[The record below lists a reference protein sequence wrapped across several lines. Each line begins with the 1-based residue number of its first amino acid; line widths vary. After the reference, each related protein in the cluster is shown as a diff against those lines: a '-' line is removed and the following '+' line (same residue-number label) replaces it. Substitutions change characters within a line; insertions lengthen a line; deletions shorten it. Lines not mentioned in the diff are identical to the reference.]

1 MIMMKRVIYLSLLLL
16 LFVVTGCKKDR
27 DVAPG
32 ERPEERMAF
41 ALTELR
47 ENLLSAPYGWNA
59 YMTTAQ
65 GNGFSFY
72 FDFDENDRVIS
83 LSDFDEETSSIPFE
97 SGYRL
102 RAVMSASL
110 LFDTYSYIHLLADPN
125 PSVAGGTV
133 ARGYNTDFE
142 FEYYGSGKNDSL
154 LLVGKT
160 RRMPFF
166 MMPATQSEQTQ
177 YMNGEFTDRIAAM
190 NTYIGNNPNLYLE
203 LSSGFSPA
211 FLFNPGSKTAIS
223 AINVDG
229 EDFVFNIPYVYTLSG
244 VRFPIPLYFGTDTIT
259 HIDLTSSTTAKAV
272 MKDGTE
278 YDMDNAERSL
288 LPLRLIFNYN
298 GTFNTI
304 ASQGTVLPGFAETS
318 NFTNVWNTVVN
329 NVTSSGNTLRYFEFV
344 MSSNS
349 TINVNVYYTTSANF
363 TATMTFNYTYE
374 DGLLTLSN
382 PSGNTSGNWNTRRSW
397 LLPLENYLLNLANNE
412 IPLRVEWVS
421 STDGSIAGGLV
432 STEDPNDI
440 LYGFVR

>member
-1 MIMMKRVIYLSLLLL
+1 MMKRLIYLSLLLL
-16 LFVVTGCKKDR
+16 VIVGCKKDR

-65 GNGFSFY
+65 GSGFSFY
-72 FDFDENDRVIS
+72 FDFDEGDRVIS
-83 LSDFDEETSSIPFE
+83 LSDFDDETSSIPFE

-125 PSVAGGTV
+125 PSVAGGTA

-142 FEYYGSGKNDSL
+142 FEYYGSGENDSL

-166 MMPATQSEQTQ
+166 MMPATQSERTQ

-190 NTYIGNNPNLYLE
+190 NTYINSNANLYFEINSDLT
-203 LSSGFSPA
+203 PA
-211 FLFNPGSKTAIS
+211 FLFNIGNKTVIS
-223 AINVDG
+223 SINVDG
-229 EDFVFNIPYVYTLSG
+229 EDLLVNMPYVYTLSG
-244 VRFPIPLYFGTDTIT
+244 VRFPAPLFIGTDTLT
-259 HIDLTSSTTAKAV
+259 HIDLTSPTTAKAV
-272 MKDGTE
+272 MRDGTE
-278 YDMDNAERSL
+278 YDMGNSETPL
-288 LPLRLIFNYN
+288 LPLRAIFNYN
-298 GTFNTI
+298 GTFNTV
-304 ASQGTVLPGFAETS
+304 ASQGTALPAIVGTS
-318 NFTNVWNTVVN
+318 SFTDVWNSVVN
-329 NVTSSGNTLRYFEFV
+329 NVTSSGNTLRDFEFV
-344 MSSNS
+344 ISSNS

-382 PSGNTSGNWNTRRSW
+382 PTGNTSGNWNTRRSW
-397 LLPLENYLLNLANNE
+397 LQPLENYLLNFANNQ
-412 IPLRVEWVS
+412 IPLSVEWVS
-421 STDGSIAGGLV
+421 STDGSLTGGLV
-432 STEDPNDI
+432 STEEPSDI